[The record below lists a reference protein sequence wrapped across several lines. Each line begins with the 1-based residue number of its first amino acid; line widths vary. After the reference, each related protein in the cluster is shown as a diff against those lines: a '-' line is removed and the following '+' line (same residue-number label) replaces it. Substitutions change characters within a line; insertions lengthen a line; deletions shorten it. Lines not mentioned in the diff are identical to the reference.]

1 MRNSRGHTS
10 SAAYRRPFG
19 SGPPPGS
26 DSSLSMP
33 TTFFLGTEDE
43 MDAIRGRNSI
53 TTNTAAPPCHPHS
66 NIRHAATSKYK
77 RRSTSVVSSAASSIN
92 RDCDAIPPQ
101 ESVAPLRRPT
111 PRAQPGNDYDNE
123 SYEGD
128 STSDFGIETLASLP
142 PSEPLDVG
150 DTDLQSL
157 QSLQSAT
164 PSHHSPLHPFFG
176 QAPQALSP
184 TYSRFGT
191 IASSSA
197 LSSSSSLGESL
208 AATFSDY
215 HYAASQADADAAVP
229 GNFGL
234 DSSQALN
241 DMCSSNGASQFIMP
255 TLTLPSR
262 RPFTDVGKALGRI
275 KILVAGSSATG
286 KSSLIRATLESCT
299 HIIHADPTKASGSPV
314 SGSRP
319 QPLPLC
325 ETCASSKPHPP
336 WWTRVN
342 SRRASSSAG
351 PQAYHEELLDRNIT
365 FLEAPGFDP
374 SLKKQTQQAMS
385 IVSQSLTAILQT
397 SSSLCES
404 NDDADTVRILG
415 GDESHL
421 VSVVL
426 YLVSPTGL
434 TKCDVEFMKTLQPL
448 TNVIPIISRSD
459 TLSKSALQALKE
471 TVASSLSSAGIV
483 PFTFQGEDLG
493 SAPFIYSAS
502 SLFAL
507 EPDREEKLDPSDLS
521 RLIDDIF
528 TQDGASWLRHASA
541 KKALLWCKSLQ
552 SQYSPT
558 ALQLRPYEW
567 QLSSLSNS
575 AHASPSGPGS
585 NRWCSFDFDQT
596 ITAHRQSRIKIEPWA
611 RNLQR
616 SLSNIRLP
624 HRDQVLSEIDSEM
637 DLARSAGGGALVQR
651 NVVGSAGGARH
662 GHRNGHGQGQAE
674 GHRRQRSRAETPS
687 MEQDPLGLLTT
698 IRGIKYTGWSA
709 VQMIGAVGLVGG
721 GFSLGGLPSGMAAL

>member
-164 PSHHSPLHPFFG
+164 PSRYSPLHPFFG

-275 KILVAGSSATG
+275 KILVAG
-286 KSSLIRATLESCT
+286 
-299 HIIHADPTKASGSPV
+299 ASGKTP
-314 SGSRP
+314 
-319 QPLPLC
+319 
-325 ETCASSKPHPP
+325 
-336 WWTRVN
+336 
-342 SRRASSSAG
+342 
-351 PQAYHEELLDRNIT
+351 
-365 FLEAPGFDP
+365 
-374 SLKKQTQQAMS
+374 
-385 IVSQSLTAILQT
+385 IVA
-397 SSSLCES
+397 
-404 NDDADTVRILG
+404 
-415 GDESHL
+415 
-421 VSVVL
+421 
-426 YLVSPTGL
+426 
-434 TKCDVEFMKTLQPL
+434 F
-448 TNVIPIISRSD
+448 
-459 TLSKSALQALKE
+459 
-471 TVASSLSSAGIV
+471 
-483 PFTFQGEDLG
+483 
-493 SAPFIYSAS
+493 
-502 SLFAL
+502 
-507 EPDREEKLDPSDLS
+507 
-521 RLIDDIF
+521 
-528 TQDGASWLRHASA
+528 
-541 KKALLWCKSLQ
+541 
-552 SQYSPT
+552 
-558 ALQLRPYEW
+558 
-567 QLSSLSNS
+567 
-575 AHASPSGPGS
+575 
-585 NRWCSFDFDQT
+585 
-596 ITAHRQSRIKIEPWA
+596 
-611 RNLQR
+611 
-616 SLSNIRLP
+616 
-624 HRDQVLSEIDSEM
+624 
-637 DLARSAGGGALVQR
+637 
-651 NVVGSAGGARH
+651 
-662 GHRNGHGQGQAE
+662 
-674 GHRRQRSRAETPS
+674 
-687 MEQDPLGLLTT
+687 
-698 IRGIKYTGWSA
+698 
-709 VQMIGAVGLVGG
+709 
-721 GFSLGGLPSGMAAL
+721 